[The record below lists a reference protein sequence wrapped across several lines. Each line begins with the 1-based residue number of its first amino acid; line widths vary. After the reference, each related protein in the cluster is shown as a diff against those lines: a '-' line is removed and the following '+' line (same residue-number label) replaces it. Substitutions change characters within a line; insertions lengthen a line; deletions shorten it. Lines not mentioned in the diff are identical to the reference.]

1 MAPFFSPQAK
11 ALKPWSNSKL
21 STLEKCP
28 YKFNLQYVE
37 KIREKDIPENLTAK
51 VDRTATKFG
60 SAAHRLSE
68 LVADGKSL
76 EQAFSQTKQEE
87 QLTRQETAL
96 LDTHKDTAT
105 IFENRINRF
114 KDRYAISTDDR
125 EIELAINA
133 DLKPSNYYD
142 SSAMLRGKIDRLMI
156 SEDEKTAVVIDLK
169 TSKKATL
176 QYAGPQ
182 LDFYTTLIFGAYP
195 KVETVKQGLYFLTLG
210 QMLWAPTARRMSYKM
225 DGENSIVGRVN
236 SAVNEFYIQE
246 QPEIRVHTL
255 CKWCIYREICKKER
269 RARRAAAKLQEK

>member
-1 MAPFFSPQAK
+1 VAPFFSPQAR

-37 KIREKDIPENLTAK
+37 KIRESDIPEDLTAK

-68 LVADGKSL
+68 LVAEGKSL
-76 EQAFSQTKQEE
+76 DDAFAQTKEEE

-96 LDTHKDTAT
+96 LDTHRDTAT
-105 IFENRINRF
+105 IFEDRITRF
-114 KDRYAISTDDR
+114 KDKYSIADDR
-125 EIELAINA
+125 QEVELAVS
-133 DLKPSNYYD
+133 PSLTPSSYYD
-142 SSAMLRGKIDRLMI
+142 SGAMLRGKIDRLMI

-169 TSKKATL
+169 TSKRATL

-195 KVETVKQGLYFLTLG
+195 KVQTVKQGLYFLTLG
-210 QMLWAPTARRMSYKM
+210 QMLWAPTARRISYKM

-236 SAVNEFYIQE
+236 GAVNEFYTQVV
-246 QPEIRVHTL
+246 PEIRVHTL

-269 RARRAAAKLQEK
+269 RARRAAAKA